1 MLNETNIATW
11 ASMVKWRNQ
20 CAPHLVIEEIDIAS
34 HNCALCVQ
42 YVFNNVR
49 KNRCLGCPLDAS
61 GNCCFLPE
69 SSYRQVSEHVH
80 NYSYV
85 FIDYE
90 DRLFDAVEQMFDALA
105 DLCPPMPDN

>member
-1 MLNETNIATW
+1 MLNTRDLATW

-20 CAPHLVIEEIDIAS
+20 CAPHLVTEEIDIAS
-34 HNCALCVQ
+34 HNCALCIQ
-42 YVFNNVR
+42 YVFNNAEED
-49 KNRCLGCPLDAS
+49 RCLGCPLDES
-61 GNCCFLPE
+61 GNCCFLLE
-69 SSYRQVSEHVH
+69 SPYKQVHMRFH
-80 NYSYV
+80 YYPRV